1 MRTLLCSVVVI
12 AVTGP
17 AWAQDV
23 MKTVTPDTVTWVD
36 SAVLPKGAKGAILI
50 GDPTK
55 KGDVIVSR
63 AKFPAN
69 YVAPPHTHPFAET
82 ITVLSGSVGFGTGDK
97 VEKTGAM
104 SKAGSF
110 LANPAGHAHYVWT
123 GDEEA
128 IIEVHY
134 IGPGGIEYVNPADD
148 PRKK

>member
-1 MRTLLCSVVVI
+1 MKILLCSVALI
-12 AVTGP
+12 ALTST
-17 AWAQDV
+17 AWAQDT
-23 MKTVTPDTVTWVD
+23 MKMVTPDTVTWND

-55 KGDVIVSR
+55 TGDVIVSR

-69 YVAPPHTHPFAET
+69 YQIPPHTHPFAET

-110 LANPAGHAHYVWT
+110 FANPAKHAHFVWT
-123 GDEEA
+123 GNEEA

-134 IGPGGIEYVNPADD
+134 IGPGGIDYVNPADD

>member
-1 MRTLLCSVVVI
+1 MKTLLCSVALI
-12 AVTGP
+12 ALTAT
-17 AWAQDV
+17 AWAQDT
-23 MKTVTPDTVTWVD
+23 MKMVTPDTVTWMD
-36 SAVLPKGAKGAILI
+36 STALPKGAKGAILI

-55 KGDVIVSR
+55 TGDVIVSR

-104 SKAGSF
+104 SKAGAF
-110 LANPAGHAHYVWT
+110 FANPAKHAHFVWT

-134 IGPGGIEYVNPADD
+134 IGPGGIDYVNPADD